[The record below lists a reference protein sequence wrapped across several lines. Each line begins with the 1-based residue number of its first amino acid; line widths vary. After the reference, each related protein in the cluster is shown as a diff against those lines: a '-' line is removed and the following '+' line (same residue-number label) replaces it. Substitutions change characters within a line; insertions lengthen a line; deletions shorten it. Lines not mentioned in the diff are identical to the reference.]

1 MTKEL
6 RKRPFARPLFIWIS
20 GICFSVYMPFEYVA
34 FGLSTLCLIL
44 LFYSFYFKNERSLYS
59 ERWQWG
65 AWYMLLLLALSC
77 AYVSYRLR
85 IHPSTDLSE
94 WQVWCH
100 SFQQKLLEPIALLD
114 LADWEKNVLATLT
127 LGYRQQ
133 LEWTV
138 RERFSLAGAAH
149 ILAVSGFHVGV
160 IYSFLRLCLFPLSDK
175 SGLRFLKNGLLLMGI
190 WLFAAITGLAASAV
204 RAAWML
210 SLYLIGVTIRKKR
223 DSYNT
228 WCATAFC
235 MLVYNPFYLFD
246 IGFQLSFLAVLS
258 IFFFYRRIASLFQLR
273 NPFIR
278 IPWDWFAISL
288 AAQIGT
294 FPLCLYYFGEMSS
307 VSLLAA
313 LPVSFFSILIIP
325 LALVWIVLVKLG
337 WICMPLH
344 ELTTWLT
351 DTFCSFVDRI
361 GRVDPITPAESLS
374 VFMLLE
380 VYLSLLFLCF
390 YIRKKYPRYLVT
402 ALFFFFLFSASM
414 LIERIS

>member
-6 RKRPFARPLFIWIS
+6 RKRPFARPLFIWTS
-20 GICFSVYMPFEYVA
+20 GICFSVYIPFEYVT

-44 LFYSFYFKNERSLYS
+44 LFYSFYFENERSLYS

-85 IHPSTDLSE
+85 VHPSTDLSE

-100 SFQQKLLEPIALLD
+100 SFQQQLLEPIALLD

-160 IYSFLRLCLFPLSDK
+160 VYSFLRLCLFPLSDK
-175 SGLRFLKNGLLLMGI
+175 SGLRYLKNGLLLMGI

-228 WCATAFC
+228 WCAAAFC
-235 MLVYNPFYLFD
+235 MLVYDPFYLFD

-294 FPLCLYYFGEMSS
+294 FPLCLYYFGEISS
-307 VSLLAA
+307 VSLLAS

-344 ELTTWLT
+344 ELTSWMT

-361 GRVDPITPAESLS
+361 GRIDPITPAEPLS
-374 VFMLLE
+374 AYGLFGL
-380 VYLSLLFLCF
+380 YLFLLFLCL
-390 YIRKKYPRYLVT
+390 YIREKYSLHLLIAV
-402 ALFFFFLFSASM
+402 FFFFLFSVSM

>member
-20 GICFSVYMPFEYVA
+20 GICFSVYIPFEYVA
-34 FGLSTLCLIL
+34 FGLSALCLIL
-44 LFYSFYFKNERSLYS
+44 LFYSFNFKNERSLYS

-85 IHPSTDLSE
+85 VHPSTDLSE

-210 SLYLIGVTIRKKR
+210 SLYLIGITIRKKR

-228 WCATAFC
+228 WCAAAFC
-235 MLVYNPFYLFD
+235 MLVYDPFYLFD

-258 IFFFYRRIASLFQLR
+258 IFFFYRRISSLFQLR
-273 NPFIR
+273 NPLIR
-278 IPWDWFAISL
+278 APWDWFAISL

-294 FPLCLYYFGEMSS
+294 FPLCLYYFGELSS

-325 LALVWIVLVKLG
+325 LAFIWIICVCLG
-337 WICMPLH
+337 WICAPLR
-344 ELTTWLT
+344 WLISLIAEI
-351 DTFCSFVDRI
+351 FCQFVDRM
-361 GRVDPITPAESLS
+361 GRIDPITPAEPLS
-374 VFMLLE
+374 ACMLFEL
-380 VYLSLLFLCF
+380 YLSLLFFCF
-390 YIRKKYPRYLVT
+390 YIREKYFRHLLAT
-402 ALFFFFLFSASM
+402 FLFFFLFSASM